1 MTISS
6 LIAVVRTK
14 GLFTDYVY
22 RVCQLDMLHFDVPD
36 DQLRLTSQA
45 LKKKKVA
52 AHSRCLDTCVLSIE
66 IKKSNIGKPR

>member
-1 MTISS
+1 M
-6 LIAVVRTK
+6 
-14 GLFTDYVY
+14 GLFKDYVY

-52 AHSRCLDTCVLSIE
+52 AHSRCLDT
-66 IKKSNIGKPR
+66 